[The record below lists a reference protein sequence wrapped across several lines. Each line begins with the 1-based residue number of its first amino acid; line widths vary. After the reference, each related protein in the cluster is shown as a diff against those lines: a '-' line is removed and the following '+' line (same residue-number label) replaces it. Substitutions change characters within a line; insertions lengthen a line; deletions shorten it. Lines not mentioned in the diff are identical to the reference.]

1 MNKIMRPLSA
11 PVKTTWR
18 DVVNRI
24 VPLYDQLT
32 GYYNSLGYV
41 KLAGTGLVEDVRAS
55 TLINCKGDILNTI
68 AFLKILMHFGEHP
81 EQEETFRILTDVP
94 DKIIV
99 EKQLQQ
105 MGQHLKSSLV
115 TMIQFRL
122 DNMVRNIL
130 NSIKKGSARPSYASN
145 IDVLLPL
152 LQLSD
157 TDRKNQILRV
167 LQYMRNTYHNN
178 GTHKVGKAINVHI
191 ENLTFIFDMNC
202 PIDCASWTHV
212 IIAMKATFEVIFEIL
227 NCARV
232 KALPW
237 PVPIHI

>member
-1 MNKIMRPLSA
+1 VRPLSA
-11 PVKTTWR
+11 PVLTTWR
-18 DVVNRI
+18 DVVNGI
-24 VPLYDQLT
+24 EPLEGQLI
-32 GYYNSLGYV
+32 GYYNSLGYMN
-41 KLAGTGLVEDVRAS
+41 LAGTGLVEDVRAS
-55 TLINCKGDILNTI
+55 TLLNCMGDIVNTV
-68 AFLKILMHFGEHP
+68 AFLKILRHFAEHP
-81 EQEETFRILTDVP
+81 DQEEAFRILTGFP

-99 EKQLQQ
+99 NKQLPK
-105 MGQHLKSSLV
+105 MGDHLKHSLV

-130 NSIKKGSARPSYASN
+130 STIKKASARPSYASN
-145 IDVLLPL
+145 IDALLPL

-157 TDRKNQILRV
+157 MDRKNQILRV

-178 GTHKVGKAINVHI
+178 GTHKVGKAINIQI

-212 IIAMKATFEVIFEIL
+212 TIAMKATFEVIFEIL
-227 NCARV
+227 NSGRV